1 MLAHGVSGL
10 RVRHGPLLQMIKK
23 KLLNGVRIL
32 DLSRILAGPWA
43 TQLLADYGAE
53 VIKVERPTQGDD
65 TRNWGPPWKVNQLNN
80 QRRDAAYFF
89 STNRNKRS
97 LTCDFSTQE
106 GAAIVKDLVKYCDV
120 VIENFKVGTLRKFKL
135 NKQELKKIKP
145 DLIYCSITAYAED
158 SNQSHQPGYDAMIQ
172 ASAGLMSITGEKD
185 GKPQKVGVAIA
196 DIMAGMYA
204 VSAILA
210 SLYQR
215 EQNGE
220 IQDINVPLFDSQV
233 SWLANQNMNYLIGG
247 INPTQE
253 GTAHPNIAPYQV
265 FPTKDED
272 IMLAVGNDNQFE
284 RLIECFGGVEE
295 NLINKFNKNSQRV
308 ENKEELINF
317 LSERLKMHSASYWLT
332 LFDEKSIPCGPIN
345 DIAQVFN
352 SDYAKEQNLV
362 RYGKNK
368 HNKKIPTVANPIRFS
383 DYDTQYDN
391 AAPTLGEHT
400 NLILKKLLN
409 YTDEEIKILKV
420 KNII

>member
-1 MLAHGVSGL
+1 MN
-10 RVRHGPLLQMIKK
+10 KK

-53 VIKVERPTQGDD
+53 VIKVERPNQGDD

-120 VIENFKVGTLRKFKL
+120 VIENFKVGTL
-135 NKQELKKIKP
+135 
-145 DLIYCSITAYAED
+145 
-158 SNQSHQPGYDAMIQ
+158 
-172 ASAGLMSITGEKD
+172 
-185 GKPQKVGVAIA
+185 
-196 DIMAGMYA
+196 GMYA

-247 INPTQE
+247 INPARE

-284 RLIECFGGVEE
+284 RLMECFGDIEE
-295 NLINKFNKNSQRV
+295 NLINKFNKNSQRI

-409 YTDEEIKILKV
+409 YTDEEIKTLKV